1 MTDPPK
7 DAVYSSVVSRD
18 SVRLFFLIAALNDLQ
33 IKACDVQNA
42 YINAPTKEKVW
53 FRAGRELGSDAGKV
67 VVIVR
72 ALYGLKSSG
81 ARFRENMAQ
90 TLRDAGFESCK
101 ADPDVWLR
109 KAQKANGTKIYEY
122 V

>member
-1 MTDPPK
+1 
-7 DAVYSSVVSRD
+7 
-18 SVRLFFLIAALNDLQ
+18 LNDLQ

-53 FRAGRELGSDAGKV
+53 FRAGRELGFDAGKV

-81 ARFRENMAQ
+81 ARFREHMAQ
-90 TLRDAGFESCK
+90 TLRDARFESCK